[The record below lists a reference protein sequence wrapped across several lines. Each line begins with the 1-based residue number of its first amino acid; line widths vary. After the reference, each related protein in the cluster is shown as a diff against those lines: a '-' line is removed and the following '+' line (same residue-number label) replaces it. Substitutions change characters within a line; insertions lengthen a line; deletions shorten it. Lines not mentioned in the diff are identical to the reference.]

1 MAEISSELVENT
13 SESSELI
20 KTDST
25 EPNFATYRHLIT
37 AWILSYTLSEQFGN
51 YIYRV

>member
-1 MAEISSELVENT
+1 MTSKIIANT
-13 SESSELI
+13 SEPSELI